1 MENETNVENQTTT
14 TESSAAAVPSVESK
28 SSSKIVF
35 LVLGIFFLCVL
46 AAGVI
51 GAFIYVRSTE
61 VKELNENTA
70 KEFLEEFT
78 ELNVEDES
86 YRLTMNLGRGQEV
99 ISEFDSENGI
109 LHSKY
114 SSERVEEELE
124 YYVDSKNN
132 VVYSLVGGEW
142 TKSSD
147 EGMSDSFTGGNFL
160 TLLYGGSD
168 SDLISNLDYVG
179 IVECKET
186 KKCYEFMDNSSEE
199 VDTKFR
205 FDPKSHR
212 ILELESRS
220 DEIYTAF
227 FEYDNINLELP
238 EETKDAIEIDN
249 AAVFGDTN
257 NTKRSADVNIIL
269 NAVTQY
275 ISETG
280 NSIEDFGTIVKCSEG
295 ADIIGTFGVDLAP
308 ILVDSYIL
316 EIPSDPSLEST
327 STEDSGYGI
336 CLTDGGQVEIS
347 APNAENEETISV
359 RR

>member
-132 VVYSLVGGEW
+132 VVYSLGFANSRREARQLVGHNHILLNG
-142 TKSSD
+142 KRANIASLCVILSYVYFIFID
-147 EGMSDSFTGGNFL
+147 VLARGMQLLFSCQGDRRWPAL
-160 TLLYGGSD
+160 MTLINRSVP
-168 SDLISNLDYVG
+168 SNG
-179 IVECKET
+179 
-186 KKCYEFMDNSSEE
+186 
-199 VDTKFR
+199 
-205 FDPKSHR
+205 
-212 ILELESRS
+212 
-220 DEIYTAF
+220 
-227 FEYDNINLELP
+227 
-238 EETKDAIEIDN
+238 
-249 AAVFGDTN
+249 
-257 NTKRSADVNIIL
+257 
-269 NAVTQY
+269 
-275 ISETG
+275 
-280 NSIEDFGTIVKCSEG
+280 
-295 ADIIGTFGVDLAP
+295 
-308 ILVDSYIL
+308 
-316 EIPSDPSLEST
+316 
-327 STEDSGYGI
+327 
-336 CLTDGGQVEIS
+336 
-347 APNAENEETISV
+347 
-359 RR
+359 